1 MTNAAPL
8 DVYLRRAAGALEVCF
23 LRLTAIDAEFGG
35 AALPQGGTRAA
46 TCSAILQELD
56 RATQEVAGIT
66 RFLEDL
72 ATTVQKGQ
80 ALDERALTMR
90 QTLDDLGARLR
101 GRAADAERA
110 KGSDCELF

>member
-1 MTNAAPL
+1 MTDGPPL

-35 AALPQGGTRAA
+35 ASLPQAGAQAA

-72 ATTVQKGQ
+72 ATSVQTGQ
-80 ALDERALTMR
+80 ALDGRALTMR

-101 GRAADAERA
+101 GQATEAARSQS
-110 KGSDCELF
+110 SDCEIF